1 MQNNKKSTI
10 RDVAELANVSVATV
24 SRYLHASTAVA
35 DETKERIAK
44 AITAL
49 LYTPDRIAQSL
60 KSGRTYQIMH
70 VVPDITNP
78 YYARMYCAVQKLA
91 IQQGYSVMLYNTAEL
106 ENNELMAV
114 QLCSNRDVDGLFFCS
129 VNKSDEVFAKLKSLN
144 KPVVTNTRFDEMVF
158 DTIYSPGGHG
168 IYIAAKH
175 LIELGH
181 REIAYAGGLA
191 ASNVNIRRRS
201 GFQKAMHEAGIQTHP
216 DYFFEIDFTMNGGF
230 RAGIYFSG
238 LNPRPTAICC
248 ANDMIALGVLQAM
261 NEKGI
266 RVPEDMSLTG
276 EDNIEYVRICR
287 PGLTT
292 VHNPSSFVAE
302 QAMKMLIERIE
313 EKCVGAPR
321 EVICSRELIIRNSTK
336 SLI

>member
-1 MQNNKKSTI
+1 MEKSRKATI
-10 RDVAELANVSVATV
+10 RDVAEMAKVSVATV
-24 SRYLHASTAVA
+24 SRYLHANTSVA
-35 DETKERIAK
+35 FETKERIAK
-44 AITAL
+44 AVESL
-49 LYTPDRIAQSL
+49 HYTPDRIAQSL

-78 YYARMYCAVQKLA
+78 YYARMYCTVQKLA
-91 IQQGYSVMLYNTAEL
+91 IQHGYSVMLYNTAEQ
-106 ENNELMAV
+106 EVNELKAV
-114 QLCSNRDVDGLFFCS
+114 ELFSNRDVDGLFFCS
-129 VNKSDEVFAKLKSLN
+129 VNKSSDVFDRLKSLN
-144 KPVVTNTRFDEMVF
+144 KPVVTNTRFDKLAF

-168 IYIAAKH
+168 TYIAAKH

-181 REIAYAGGLA
+181 QAVAFAGGSA
-191 ASNVNIRRRS
+191 ASNVNVRRRS
-201 GFQKAMHEAGIQTHP
+201 GFQKAMLEANLQIHP
-216 DYFFEIDFTMNGGF
+216 DYFCEIDFTMDGGF

-276 EDNIEYVRICR
+276 EDDIEYVRICR

-292 VHNPSSFVAE
+292 VRNPSSFVAE
-302 QAMKMLIERIE
+302 QAIGMLIERIE
-313 EKCVGAPR
+313 DTFKGNPR
-321 EVICSRELIIRNSTK
+321 EVICSRKMIIRNSTK
-336 SLI
+336 ALI